1 MTTLYIGGRIFDGLG
16 KMIDGHGVAVENGK
30 IARVAPAGEFAGFAG
45 ETVDTAGATLMP
57 GLMDAH
63 VHILY
68 GAEPNPSV
76 KLDDMT
82 PAQVTLRGM
91 ENANATLRGGITAI
105 RDCGGRDY
113 MEFAIRDACNTGR
126 FLGPSIKAA
135 GRIICMTGGHG
146 NRHGRIADGKDEVI
160 KAVREQIHKGSD
172 LVKLMATGGVMTPGV
187 NPEDAHYS
195 AEEIAAGIAEAA
207 RFHRTTA
214 SHAQGAA
221 GILNATL
228 GGVTSIE
235 HGIFMDEE
243 CCKAMLERGTFLVPT
258 LAALANI
265 LENPG
270 LGIPDYVVEKALR
283 CAEAHKKAIAM
294 FYRAGG
300 KIALGTDAGTP
311 FNKHGENAQELRH
324 MVANGISPIDA
335 LRFGTSSAAELL
347 RLADRGRI
355 EEGLAADL
363 LIVKGDPS
371 TDILMA
377 ADKANHLAVVKNGT
391 RIDSS
396 AGAGAQP
403 DVTRHRGP
411 QMAAASLF

>member
-1 MTTLYIGGRIFDGLG
+1 MPTLYRGGRIFDGVDRI
-16 KMIDGHGVAVENGK
+16 IDGHAIAVQDGK
-30 IARVAPAGEFAGFAG
+30 IARIAPVAEFDGFTG
-45 ETVDTAGATLMP
+45 QTVDTTSTTLLP

-68 GAEPNPSV
+68 GGEPNPSV
-76 KLDDMT
+76 KLEEMT
-82 PAQVTLRGM
+82 PAQITLRGM
-91 ENANATLRGGITAI
+91 EHANATLRGGVTAI

-113 MEFAIRDACNTGR
+113 MEFAIRDACNSGR
-126 FLGPSIKAA
+126 YLGPSVRAA

-146 NRHGRIADGKDEVI
+146 NRHGRVADGVDDVV

-172 LVKLMATGGVMTPGV
+172 LVKIMATGGVMTPGV

-195 AEEIAAGIAEAA
+195 AAEIAAGIAEAT
-207 RFHRTTA
+207 RFNKTTA

-235 HGIFMDEE
+235 HGIFMDDE
-243 CCKAMLERGTFLVPT
+243 CCQAMLERGTYLVPT

-265 LENPG
+265 LGNANK
-270 LGIPDYVVEKALR
+270 GIPDYVVEKSQR
-283 CAEAHKKAIAM
+283 CAEQHRKSIQK
-294 FYRAGG
+294 FYKAGG

-311 FNKHGENAQELRH
+311 FNYHGENAQELTY
-324 MVANGISPIDA
+324 MVDNGISPMDA
-335 LRFGTSSAAELL
+335 LRFGTSAAADLL
-347 RLADRGRI
+347 RLDDRGILR
-355 EEGLAADL
+355 EGLAADL
-363 LIVKGDPS
+363 LIVRGDPT
-371 TDILMA
+371 TDISMA

-391 RIDSS
+391 LINTSTDNVVL
-396 AGAGAQP
+396 P
-403 DVTRHRGP
+403 DITRHRGP

>member
-1 MTTLYIGGRIFDGLG
+1 MTTLYTGGRIFDGKD
-16 KMIDGHGVAVENGK
+16 KMIDGHAVAVEAGK
-30 IARVAPAGEFAGFAG
+30 IVRIASTAEFDGFTG
-45 ETVDTAGATLMP
+45 ETVDTSGGTLMP

-76 KLDDMT
+76 KLEDMSA
-82 PAQVTLRGM
+82 AQITLRGM
-91 ENANATLRGGITAI
+91 EHANTTLRGGITAI
-105 RDCGGRDY
+105 RDCGGREY
-113 MEFAIRDACNTGR
+113 MEFAIRDACNSGR

-146 NRHGRIADGKDEVI
+146 NRHGRIADGKDDVI

-172 LVKLMATGGVMTPGV
+172 LIKLMATGGVMTPGV

-195 AEEIAAGIAEAA
+195 AEEIAAGIAEAT

-243 CCKAMLERGTFLVPT
+243 CCKAMLERGTYLVPT

-265 LENPG
+265 LENASK
-270 LGIPDYVVEKALR
+270 GIPDYVVEKAQR
-283 CAEAHKKAIAM
+283 CAEAHRKSINM
-294 FYRAGG
+294 FYKAGG

-324 MVANGISPIDA
+324 MVENGIAPIDA
-335 LRFGTSSAAELL
+335 LHFGTSAAADLL
-347 RLADRGRI
+347 RLDDRGSI
-355 EEGLAADL
+355 AEGLAADL
-363 LIVKGDPS
+363 LIVNGDPS
-371 TDILMA
+371 EDILMA
-377 ADKANHLAVVKNGT
+377 ADKTNHRAVVKNGT
-391 RIDSS
+391 LIDTSI
-396 AGAGAQP
+396 GGLTQP